1 MGVAPG
7 AATSVVVP
15 PTPNVVLLATMLW
28 VVNSNVPLPVRFT
41 VLSVV
46 PGLPWS
52 LNPPD
57 VTVAPPV
64 MSIVA
69 VPDADNPLDR
79 AHVEAQRIQPTAA
92 ASGRGGGHVLHAEL
106 VEGLGGRG

>member
-1 MGVAPG
+1 
-7 AATSVVVP
+7 
-15 PTPNVVLLATMLW
+15 
-28 VVNSNVPLPVRFT
+28 
-41 VLSVV
+41 
-46 PGLPWS
+46 
-52 LNPPD
+52 
-57 VTVAPPV
+57 